1 MPRDYVS
8 KGCYISP
15 EEGKEIRE
23 ILSRTGLGPSAI
35 ARKLGLKVNAVGGY
49 MRGLTN
55 PTPKVYYHIK
65 EVFGDGGVRTGTVE
79 KRLGS
84 SMDASLL
91 PRR

>member
-1 MPRDYVS
+1 MPRNYVN

-23 ILSRTGLGPSAI
+23 LLHNTGLGPSAI

-49 MRGLTN
+49 MRGITN
-55 PTPKVYYHIK
+55 PTPKVYHYIK
-65 EVFGDGGVRTGTVE
+65 EVFGDGGVRVQQTAQG
-79 KRLGS
+79 LGN
-84 SMDASLL
+84 SMGSSLL